1 MLAASVCRVNA
12 ETQLVNRFR
21 NRFAEYT
28 QHEVWRLAAFIK
40 SLLNSELF
48 YLCMED
54 MDTGRE
60 ALASNLVMD
69 AIVYRCL
76 EIAVDAVGCLDADL

>member
-1 MLAASVCRVNA
+1 MAITLNHATK
-12 ETQLVNRFR
+12 TQLVNRFR
-21 NRFAEYT
+21 NRFAEST

-40 SLLNSELF
+40 SLLNSEVF

-76 EIAVDAVGCLDADL
+76 EIAVDAVGCLDADV

>member
-1 MLAASVCRVNA
+1 MTA
-12 ETQLVNRFR
+12 
-21 NRFAEYT
+21 

-76 EIAVDAVGCLDADL
+76 EIAVDAVGCLDSELL

>member
-1 MLAASVCRVNA
+1 MNINLREPSTQRGIVMLMTGAAVLSRA
-12 ETQLVNRFR
+12 
-21 NRFAEYT
+21 
-28 QHEVWRLAAFIK
+28 
-40 SLLNSELF
+40 ELF

-76 EIAVDAVGCLDADL
+76 EIAVDAVGCLDSELL

>member
-1 MLAASVCRVNA
+1 
-12 ETQLVNRFR
+12 
-21 NRFAEYT
+21 
-28 QHEVWRLAAFIK
+28 
-40 SLLNSELF
+40 
-48 YLCMED
+48 MED

-76 EIAVDAVGCLDADL
+76 EIAVDAVGCLDSELL